1 MIRINVEKYVL
12 SYFSCV
18 RAEMGG
24 YIQHIHKFLL
34 TTAACL
40 SVVHR
45 LMKRWSKVS
54 WTI

>member
-1 MIRINVEKYVL
+1 MIRIIVEKYAL

-18 RAEMGG
+18 KVEMGG
-24 YIQHIHKFLL
+24 YIQDIEKFLL